1 VTSSNHPSSGLAIKP
16 FIRNIGWNLIGQVAP
31 LAAALVSIPLLI
43 KAIGTDRFG
52 ILSIGWMLIGYFSLF
67 DFGLGRALTQILS
80 EKLATRNEEQVPALM
95 WTGLT
100 LMFALGLGASA
111 ALFAMS
117 DWIIYSALKIPEHLQ
132 AEARQSF
139 FMLVPSIPFVV
150 LATGLRGVLE
160 AKQAFK
166 LVNLVRTPLGV
177 LTFVGPLLALPFS
190 NSLVPIFFILMVVR
204 LLTTLFF
211 VIACD
216 RAIDNFW
223 RFEFSKNVIPALLR
237 FSGWMTVSNIVGP
250 IMVNMDRFIIG
261 AVLSI
266 SAVTYYTTP
275 FEIIVRLLTV
285 PGAVAGVCFPMFAE
299 HAKNMNVEKL
309 REILWRS
316 SKYVFCLMLFAA
328 GIMFVFAED
337 ILRIWLNEAFAR
349 NSATVLKILSVGIL
363 INGVAHIPFSFIQ
376 GMGESKVTAQFH
388 LFELAVY
395 LPVLYV
401 AIHAYGIIGVAVAWC
416 IRGTLDAY
424 LLFSYSHKKLTN
436 FPATIATDMR

>member
-1 VTSSNHPSSGLAIKP
+1 MTSSNQPSSGLAIKP

-31 LAAALVSIPLLI
+31 LAAALVSMPLLI

-67 DFGLGRALTQILS
+67 DFGLGRALTQIIS
-80 EKLATRNEEQVPALM
+80 EKLATKNEEQVPALM

-100 LMFALGLGASA
+100 LMFALGVGASA
-111 ALFAMS
+111 VLFAMS
-117 DWIIYSALKIPEHLQ
+117 EWIIYSALKIPENLQ
-132 AEARQSF
+132 TEARQSF

-177 LTFVGPLLALPFS
+177 LTFVGPVLALPFS

-204 LLTTLFF
+204 LLTALFF
-211 VIACD
+211 VIACN
-216 RAIDNFW
+216 RAVDNFW

-237 FSGWMTVSNIVGP
+237 FGGWMTVSNIVGP

-275 FEIIVRLLTV
+275 FEIMVRLLIV

-316 SKYVFCLMLFAA
+316 SKYVFFLMLFAV
-328 GIMFVFAED
+328 GIIFVFAED
-337 ILRIWLNEAFAR
+337 ILRIWLNEEFAR

-363 INGVAHIPFSFIQ
+363 INGLAHIPFAFIQ

-424 LLFSYSHKKLTN
+424 LLFSYSHKKLTD